1 MPLSLSDDDDF
12 AALFLLFS
20 SACIPLNTAIV
31 AQMKLRDFFSFVELQ
46 RRYRRIPCCAL
57 VDTRQSSFQRLY
69 YSRNDQAF
77 ITFTGLDIS
86 AFQYLLAQFEPLYFR
101 YSPYSMNGKI
111 VTMRENDVT
120 KGRPRLL
127 GPADCLGLV
136 LGYTRTTGSLY
147 ALQMVFG
154 ASHSVLCL
162 FLKFSMR
169 LLFRVLKEEADTK
182 IALPSAQEVAEFQ
195 EVVKTNFPALDGA
208 WCVMDGLK
216 VKIQKSGDEATQ
228 NASYNGW
235 LHDHFVGCVFVFA
248 PSGVIVACTLNA
260 PGSWHDSYI
269 AASGKLYEK
278 LKSVFDATGGIVV
291 VDSAFSKKRCPW
303 MIKSGKERIGET
315 NLQATIRIQATSLCQ
330 SAE

>member
-1 MPLSLSDDDDF
+1 M
-12 AALFLLFS
+12 
-20 SACIPLNTAIV
+20 
-31 AQMKLRDFFSFVELQ
+31 
-46 RRYRRIPCCAL
+46 
-57 VDTRQSSFQRLY
+57 
-69 YSRNDQAF
+69 
-77 ITFTGLDIS
+77 ITFTGLDIIS
-86 AFQYLLAQFEPLYFR
+86 FQFLLAKFEPLYFQ
-101 YSPYSMNGKI
+101 YSPYSVNGKI
-111 VTMRENDVT
+111 VKMKDNAVT
-120 KGRPRLL
+120 KGRPRSL

-169 LLFRVLKEEADTK
+169 LLFRVFNAEVDAKV
-182 IALPSAQEVAEFQ
+182 ALPSAQEVVEYQ
-195 EVVKTNFPALDGA
+195 NVVRANFPALDGA

-228 NASYNGW
+228 NAFYNGW

-269 AASGKLYEK
+269 AESSKLYEK
-278 LKSVFDATGGIVV
+278 LKSVYDATGGIAV
-291 VDSAFSKKRCPW
+291 VDSAFAKKRCPW
-303 MIKSGKERIGET
+303 MIKSGKEKIGET
-315 NLQATIRIQATSLCQ
+315 IMQATIRVQATSLRQ
-330 SAE
+330 SAEWGMRAIQGSFPRLKDRMIFSENMEQRKLFLHLIAMLLNFRTRRVGLNQLSSTFYPMFEAVGDNALDVLTI